1 MNQLSVV
8 ILNSMWEEEE
18 KHEEKSTM
26 VDVAFKIQCKTLP
39 YDHISELS
47 NAITKLVPWMLE
59 NNLAGV
65 HTLHGPDFGNG
76 WVRSEN
82 DEIFLSKRTRLILRI
97 PKANI
102 DKIKSLEG
110 STINVLNNDIQIGKS
125 IVKPF
130 LVVRDLICR
139 SVLCNANQTEENF
152 LFEIKEQL
160 SVHGISIK
168 KAICGKAKS
177 IQLEGQDQFTRSLM
191 IADLPKDHSI
201 LLQDIGIGGGRIY
214 GCGILLPHKSIDAV
228 ANFKED

>member
-1 MNQLSVV
+1 
-8 ILNSMWEEEE
+8 MWEEEE

-26 VDVAFKIQCKTLP
+26 VDVAFKIKCKTLP

-47 NAITKLVPWMLE
+47 NAITNLVPWMLE
-59 NNLAGV
+59 DSLIGV

-76 WVRSEN
+76 WVRSES
-82 DEIFLSKRTRLILRI
+82 DEMFLSKRTRLILRI
-97 PKANI
+97 PKINI
-102 DKIKSLEG
+102 DQIKSLEG
-110 STINVLNNDIQIGKS
+110 STINVLGNDIEIGKA

-139 SVLCNANQTEENF
+139 SVLCNPSQTEEDF
-152 LFEIKEQL
+152 LFEIKERL
-160 SVHGISIK
+160 ITHGVFIK

-177 IQLEGQDQFTRSLM
+177 MQLEGENQFTRSLM
-191 IADLPKDHSI
+191 IADLPKDQSI
-201 LLQDIGIGGGRIY
+201 LLQDLGIGGGRIY